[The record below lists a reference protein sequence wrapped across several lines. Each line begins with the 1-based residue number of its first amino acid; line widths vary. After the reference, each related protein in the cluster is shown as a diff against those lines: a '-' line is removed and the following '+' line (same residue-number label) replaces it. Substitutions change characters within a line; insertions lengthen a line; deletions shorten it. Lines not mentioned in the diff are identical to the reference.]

1 MKELDRH
8 NLKVG
13 SRVKMW
19 YYGRWA
25 KGEVT
30 IIKDYSIKVIFDGPY
45 DLDYTYYPIEDLELD
60 DE

>member
-1 MKELDRH
+1 
-8 NLKVG
+8 
-13 SRVKMW
+13 MW